1 MKESNMGHFLCNM
14 RSLRNISTIV
24 WIFLF
29 LCSSRTVRC
38 EGWSDIKIRL
48 LPDSSFA
55 AIEYDDTGQKYRRF
69 PYRDANGNID
79 EEQLVYV
86 LGVFEKEIWIDSKH
100 KATARKHLEKQYY
113 RLRSKLIEKGLDQP
127 VNIRDATLVQLV
139 SLPTIGPVLAVKI
152 IQFRNSHPLFM
163 HVDDIKKV
171 DGIST
176 ATFNAIRHYITCQ

>member
-1 MKESNMGHFLCNM
+1 MGHFFYNM
-14 RSLRNISTIV
+14 RSLRNISMIV

-29 LCSSRTVRC
+29 LCSSRAVRC

-55 AIEYDDTGQKYRRF
+55 AIEYDESGEKYRRC
-69 PYRDANGNID
+69 PYRDANGDID
-79 EEQLVYV
+79 EEQLIYV
-86 LGVFEKEIWIDSKH
+86 LGVFEKGAWIDLKN
-100 KATARKHLEKQYY
+100 KDRARKYLEKLYH
-113 RLRSKLIEKGLDQP
+113 RLRSRLSEKGLNQP

-139 SLPTIGPVLAVKI
+139 SLPTIGPVLAVKV

-163 HVDDIKKV
+163 HIDDIKKV